1 MPVIG
6 AIGRGFEVIIHADI
20 LTKDLA
26 TVAAFEERVS
36 AMDEIAELRR
46 MFGLPDYFIR
56 VQTADLESYEVW
68 LTTRL
73 LGDPAIARVDSRLTM
88 KLVKDR
94 IDDERAACSGRP
106 SGRGGPPARP
116 PTDPARSGLGR
127 DQDALADGGRV
138 RGDLHQRRRDVAE
151 RQGRQARHSRHLVER
166 DCLPLGLGRGVLEV
180 DGEDDGPVESRVRE
194 SFSAAAL
201 SSKEP
206 RSQDFNRWPLA
217 MRSISWLWRASSEGV
232 CPCSSCR
239 PELPCG
245 NCATRRRSLG
255 RRRVC
260 HAAPL
265 GGARR
270 G

>member
-1 MPVIG
+1 VTVRTEKPGGGAEGIRTPDLLYAKETTTSRRISKDLGEPALGLEPMPVIG

-106 SGRGGPPARP
+106 SGTGVPAG
-116 PTDPARSGLGR
+116 T
-127 DQDALADGGRV
+127 
-138 RGDLHQRRRDVAE
+138 
-151 RQGRQARHSRHLVER
+151 
-166 DCLPLGLGRGVLEV
+166 
-180 DGEDDGPVESRVRE
+180 
-194 SFSAAAL
+194 
-201 SSKEP
+201 
-206 RSQDFNRWPLA
+206 
-217 MRSISWLWRASSEGV
+217 
-232 CPCSSCR
+232 
-239 PELPCG
+239 
-245 NCATRRRSLG
+245 
-255 RRRVC
+255 
-260 HAAPL
+260 APH
-265 GGARR
+265 
-270 G
+270 